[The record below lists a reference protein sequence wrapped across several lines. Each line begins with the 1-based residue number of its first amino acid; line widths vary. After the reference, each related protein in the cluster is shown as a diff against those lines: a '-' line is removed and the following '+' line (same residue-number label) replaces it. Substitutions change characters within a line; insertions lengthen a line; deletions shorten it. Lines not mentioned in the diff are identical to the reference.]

1 MGRVWTLLYPR
12 YDQSTHVLYRM
23 TFDEWLAKN
32 PVPAKWLRRLEQ
44 DEEET
49 GLITAAD
56 SEDPDYDL
64 QHLAATTNKRSRE

>member
-1 MGRVWTLLYPR
+1 
-12 YDQSTHVLYRM
+12 M